1 MPRAAVSS
9 SVYSV
14 PVEGFTQ
21 ATRAPAA
28 GDLICVSGVTAR
40 DPEGAVV
47 GEGDIRAQ
55 THQVM
60 RNLRG
65 LMEDAGGTLDDV
77 IRIVTYLRDMDDLM
91 VVHQIRG
98 EYFGESPPASTSVG
112 VTRLF
117 DPRQLIE
124 IEAMAIVAAR

>member
-1 MPRAAVSS
+1 MPREAIST

-21 ATRAPAA
+21 ATRTPAV
-28 GDLICVSGVTAR
+28 GDLVCASGVTAR
-40 DPEGAVV
+40 DAEGALV

-65 LMEDAGGTLDDV
+65 LVEDAGGTLDDV
-77 IRIVTYLRDMDDLM
+77 IRVVTYLREMDDLM

-98 EYFGESPPASTSVG
+98 EYFGATPPASTSVG

-124 IEAMAIVAAR
+124 MEAMAVVAAP